1 VFEVSLPLTCWLSER
16 WNERD
21 GEVKKLNVD
30 VTAKRL
36 HCKNT
41 KEARI
46 TEKERGRMREI
57 VLLTAS

>member
-1 VFEVSLPLTCWLSER
+1 MSLPLTCRLSER

-36 HCKNT
+36 HCKYT

-46 TEKERGRMREI
+46 TEKNERDSATDSFI
-57 VLLTAS
+57 N